1 MFNYSKANLESL
13 NNDLDSTLEECKKL
27 VENIKSSTNVN
38 LNDFNDLESTVY
50 DVSGRVAFLGDVH
63 PEEKIR
69 DFGNEADSKIQN
81 FALELF
87 NDDDLYK
94 KYNEIDISDADEESI
109 EFHKD
114 LGIDFKNAGH
124 GLSNESRSRLVEIDK
139 KLIELG
145 ISFSENIAKDQTELK
160 FSEVELNGLSKNE
173 LNNLKKD
180 GENFIITMAYPDVNA
195 VSENCNVR
203 STREIVWK
211 AFNNR
216 AVEDNIPILK
226 EAVLLRNEKS
236 KLFGFE
242 TWAEYRLQNR
252 MAKNPKNVDAMYK
265 DLIPKLQKAAEKEKK
280 DLVIDDI
287 EITDISP

>member
-1 MFNYSKANLESL
+1 MFNYSEANLESL
-13 NNDLDSTLEECKKL
+13 KNDLDMTIEECKKL
-27 VENIKSSTNVN
+27 VENIKSSSNIN
-38 LNDFNDLESTVY
+38 LKDFDELESTVY

-63 PEEKIR
+63 PEGGIR
-69 DFGNEADSKIQN
+69 DFGNEADSVIQN
-81 FALELF
+81 FALEIF
-87 NDDDLYK
+87 NDDNLYK
-94 KYNEIDISDADEESI
+94 KYNEIDISDLDDESI

-124 GLSNESRSRLVEIDK
+124 GLSNESRNRLVEIDK
-139 KLIELG
+139 KLIQLG

-180 GENFIITMAYPDVNA
+180 GEKFIITMAYPDVNA

-252 MAKNPKNVDAMYK
+252 MAKNPKMLLLCIK
-265 DLIPKLQKAAEKEKK
+265 I
-280 DLVIDDI
+280 
-287 EITDISP
+287 

>member
-50 DVSGRVAFLGDVH
+50 DVSGRIAFLGDVH

-81 FALELF
+81 FALEIF

-94 KYNEIDISDADEESI
+94 KYNEIDISDADKEST

-124 GLSNESRSRLVEIDK
+124 GLSDKSRHRLIEIDK

-145 ISFSENIAKDQTELK
+145 IAFSENIAKDKT
-160 FSEVELNGLSKNE
+160 
-173 LNNLKKD
+173 
-180 GENFIITMAYPDVNA
+180 
-195 VSENCNVR
+195 C
-203 STREIVWK
+203 
-211 AFNNR
+211 
-216 AVEDNIPILK
+216 
-226 EAVLLRNEKS
+226 LLYTS
-236 KLFGFE
+236 
-242 TWAEYRLQNR
+242 
-252 MAKNPKNVDAMYK
+252 DA
-265 DLIPKLQKAAEKEKK
+265 A
-280 DLVIDDI
+280 DD
-287 EITDISP
+287 P